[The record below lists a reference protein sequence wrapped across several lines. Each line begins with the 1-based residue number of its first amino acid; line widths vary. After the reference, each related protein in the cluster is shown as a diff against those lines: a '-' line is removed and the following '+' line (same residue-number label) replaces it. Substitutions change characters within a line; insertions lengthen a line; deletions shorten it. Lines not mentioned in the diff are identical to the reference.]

1 MPENQVFNFNYYQ
14 LCYNYYDQSLDMTQ
28 IHKRIHHCSTNSQS
42 TQHFCKKIPANPAG
56 RIATNLLKTKERVG
70 TRCVERLAQQ
80 PGRVCATIHGK
91 AGRLLGFTTR
101 SSSLPFSLRFR
112 QLISPLDRVC
122 RRIWDQGLLRY
133 RHSVVAIMQ
142 EQICVCAHAEDLLYT
157 QLSN

>member
-1 MPENQVFNFNYYQ
+1 MINHWTW
-14 LCYNYYDQSLDMTQ
+14 LQ
-28 IHKRIHHCSTNSQS
+28 IHKKIIIVPTNSQS
-42 TQHFCKKIPANPAG
+42 NQHFCKKISLQTLLDG
-56 RIATNLLKTKERVG
+56 LDFNLIKSKKRVWRVSG
-70 TRCVERLAQQ
+70 CRGNVWHSSTE
-80 PGRVCATIHGK
+80 RVCATIHGK
-91 AGRLLGFTTR
+91 AGRLLGFATR
-101 SSSLPFSLRFR
+101 SSSLPFSVRFR

>member
-1 MPENQVFNFNYYQ
+1 MINHMKKKSETTSEKQRVWVQ
-14 LCYNYYDQSLDMTQ
+14 CVAS
-28 IHKRIHHCSTNSQS
+28 ST
-42 TQHFCKKIPANPAG
+42 
-56 RIATNLLKTKERVG
+56 E
-70 TRCVERLAQQ
+70 
-80 PGRVCATIHGK
+80 RVCATKHGK
-91 AGRLLGFTTR
+91 SGRLLGFATR